1 MTLACFW
8 SKTVAWCLPE
18 TVLVREVF
26 LNVYTYIFVAGHLT
40 CLLAALRKLMHC
52 LYCVYIGINSFHRCT
67 VFVKSILASLVI
79 PLPSMRPVQPCA
91 HSFGKHDSSTA
102 YSDAEDVREP
112 FSLDVT
118 KRFLCDENGVV
129 KPVLFFSVDGGPDE
143 SPRCREVRFSVIS
156 LCFSHHCRCARG
168 LFMDLIPKVNEPV

>member
-26 LNVYTYIFVAGHLT
+26 LNVYTYIFVAVHLT

-79 PLPSMRPVQPCA
+79 PLPSMRPVQPLCA
-91 HSFGKHDSSTA
+91 F
-102 YSDAEDVREP
+102 VRGNMTRQLRTVTPKTCEN
-112 FSLDVT
+112 FSRWMSP

-129 KPVLFFSVDGGPDE
+129 KPVLFFFQSTADPTK
-143 SPRCREVRFSVIS
+143 VRAAARFVS
-156 LCFSHHCRCARG
+156 L
-168 LFMDLIPKVNEPV
+168 